1 MVLPGV
7 FMYHPTGEGPDDG
20 RLSDLPAR
28 NFTAKNRIA
37 FLSDNSFPTMASGTG
52 NPKSVTRPPLPILLF
67 LILAIM
73 VPIEFS
79 VYVGPLFMTASRT
92 YLIIL
97 TFLILPHLGKLKLQA
112 FDWFFIAHVAWTC
125 TAYLII
131 YPLSQAVEMAGSY
144 ALEFLVVYLAARIY
158 FTNVQQMRRTVG
170 FLFVMLVIAGLLAIP
185 EAYTHTR
192 FVHNIASN
200 LTGISYRID
209 YDVRLGIMRAA
220 SLFEHPILYG
230 IFCASLFSLVWFT
243 STPAQRAWKA
253 PLIIGATYF
262 SASSAPF
269 MILALQIAFI
279 VIEWVSRDVK
289 IRRDK
294 VLAVFAASFFTFVQ
308 LFVGRGLVGI
318 IALVALNPGTAYTRR
333 AQWDYAIDDIMRNP
347 WFGFIPGN
355 YTRPF
360 WLAASIDNWWL
371 LMMMRAGIPSL
382 LFIGLS
388 ALLLWIAIARRQTQD
403 QDFILFRRG
412 WGLMFL
418 ALVLGAA
425 TVTFFGKLQP
435 LFAFYMGM
443 GAALATF
450 ALPEQ
455 SDKKAATT
463 ETNPRTIRYTRFGG
477 PLKGQQR
484 RPLPTEPATRVPEG
498 RATPRVRPSRKQQ

>member
-1 MVLPGV
+1 MAA
-7 FMYHPTGEGPDDG
+7 G
-20 RLSDLPAR
+20 RRTEAE
-28 NFTAKNRIA
+28 NGRIPVA
-37 FLSDNSFPTMASGTG
+37 
-52 NPKSVTRPPLPILLF
+52 ILLF

-79 VYVGPLFMTASRT
+79 FYLGPLFMTASRT

-97 TFLILPHLGKLKLQA
+97 TFLILPHLGKLKLRA

-125 TAYLII
+125 LAYLLI
-131 YPLSQAVEMAGSY
+131 YPLGQAIEMAGSY

-158 FTNVQQMRRTVG
+158 FTNVQQMYRTVG
-170 FLFVMLVIAGLLAIP
+170 FLFLMVILSGLLAIP

-192 FVHNIASN
+192 FIHDIASS
-200 LTGISYRID
+200 LTGIHYRID

-220 SLFEHPILYG
+220 SIFEHPILYG
-230 IFCASLFSLVWFT
+230 IFCASLFSLVWYT
-243 STPAQRAWKA
+243 NTPTQRAWKA
-253 PLIIGATYF
+253 PFIVVATYY

-269 MILALQIAFI
+269 MILALQIIFI
-279 VIEWVSRDVK
+279 LIEWMSRNMKV
-289 IRRDK
+289 RRDK
-294 VLAVFAASFFTFVQ
+294 VLAVFAAGFITFVQ

-333 AQWDYAIDDIMRNP
+333 AQWDYAIDDIMRRP

-360 WLAASIDNWWL
+360 WLAPSIDNWWL

-388 ALLLWIAIARRQTQD
+388 ALLLWISIARRQTQD

-418 ALVLGAA
+418 ALILGAA

-450 ALPEQ
+450 ALPDQ
-455 SDKKAATT
+455 SDKHSVPT
-463 ETNPRTIRYTRFGG
+463 EANPRAIRYTRFGE
-477 PLKGQQR
+477 PRRGQQK
-484 RPLPTEPATRVPEG
+484 PPQTALPAASASEG
-498 RATPRVRPSRKQQ
+498 RAIQHIRPSRNH